1 MLRTKRGSTNQLTIC
16 SVEVL
21 CARDLIYPSFVALKM
36 EAVTNFVKEKVEE
49 AVEGLAL
56 PVIGK
61 KEDVDKAKEV
71 VGDSGKVY
79 GALKVPED
87 ALKIS
92 PMYYLLFC
100 VLPPALSAK
109 RRLEKT
115 MYIITD
121 KGVKVHVEPYEPF
134 MGIGNA
140 DNDNMEIAL
149 DEIKDIKIVKKS
161 EGCMASCS
169 SDKIVLEGPGTE
181 LYVDDVDT
189 VGDALKKLKTFADAS
204 KAGGEKAKELMG

>member
-1 MLRTKRGSTNQLTIC
+1 
-16 SVEVL
+16 
-21 CARDLIYPSFVALKM
+21 M
-36 EAVTNFVKEKVEE
+36 EAVTNFVKDKVQD
-49 AVEGLAL
+49 AVADLGMA
-56 PVIGK
+56 VIGE
-61 KEDVDKAKEV
+61 KEDVDKAKEI
-71 VGDSGKVY
+71 VGDSAKVY
-79 GALKVPED
+79 GAFKVPED

-92 PMYYLLFC
+92 PMFYCFFC

-134 MGIGNA
+134 MGLGDA

-149 DEIKDIKIVKKS
+149 DEITDIKVVKKA

-169 SDKIVLEGPGTE
+169 SDKIVLEGPNTE
-181 LYVDDVDT
+181 LYVADVDT
-189 VGDALKKLKTFADAS
+189 VGEALKKLKAFADAS